1 VDFQK
6 AYGTLKNPKNVLFK
20 DLLAIATEAFGSPR
34 VNGTSHHL
42 FKVPWQGKPWV
53 NLQKDGKHAKEYQV
67 KQVMEALQKLE
78 VMRAEE
84 AKKLEGAKN
93 EKLKKNDK

>member
-6 AYGTLKNPKNVLFK
+6 AYDTLKNPKNVLFK
-20 DLLAIATEAFGSPR
+20 DLLAIATEAFGDPR

-53 NLQKDGKHAKEYQV
+53 NIQKDGKHAKEYQV
-67 KQVMEALQKLE
+67 KQVLEALKKLE
-78 VMRAEE
+78 TLRAEE
-84 AKKLEGAKN
+84 AKKEEEAKN
-93 EKLKKNDK
+93 EKRKKIDK